1 MDAPQHGTATPTP
14 RFGEPGAPHQG
25 IGGLADAA
33 VRCHIREAA
42 DADEHAQALTDW
54 QQRYDQ
60 LSAGRFHGRVTELQ
74 LPQMQVFVEHTSHA
88 VRQSCRVWD
97 DAIWFG
103 LAAQPAQAAARIN
116 GRINQA
122 QGVMTRPGGSP
133 FELVTPDAH
142 AIYGVV
148 VRRPWLQAAAAA
160 QGCEVDWQRLQAAE
174 VLPLA
179 EGVRAAWLQILEP
192 LLLGE
197 APLAWHRDSAR
208 QLQEL
213 LLCPLLGVLDGAEV
227 ERGARDS
234 LERRRR
240 VVTQAQALVLAD
252 PGHPPDVPALCA
264 QLHVSRRT
272 LQYCFEDVL
281 GLSPLQALR
290 ALRLNE
296 VRRGLRAA
304 AATGQGVHDVAAHW
318 GFGHFSQFAADYR
331 RLFGESPSRT
341 LRQG

>member
-1 MDAPQHGTATPTP
+1 M
-14 RFGEPGAPHQG
+14 
-25 IGGLADAA
+25 
-33 VRCHIREAA
+33 RCHIREAA

-97 DAIWFG
+97 DAFWFG
-103 LAAQPAQAAARIN
+103 LAAQPTQAAARIN
-116 GRINQA
+116 GRINLA

-142 AIYGVV
+142 TIYGVV

-197 APLAWHRDSAR
+197 APLAWHRDSAG